1 MFSVTKI
8 PILIHNLYTLYMN
21 TRLIVR
27 LVYSGLMGDPP
38 TGNQIQ

>member
-8 PILIHNLYTLYMN
+8 PILIHNLYTFYMN

-27 LVYSGLMGDPP
+27 LVYSELMGYPP